1 MTAAQIVYAA
11 ELDRIEAQ
19 RAAAMQASDANPQ
32 QIELAAV
39 KRMAIA
45 YKAFR
50 EAK

>member
-1 MTAAQIVYAA
+1 MTSEQYAA

-19 RAAAMQASDANPQ
+19 SAAAMQAPDANAQ

-50 EAK
+50 EAR

>member
-1 MTAAQIVYAA
+1 MTPEQYAA

-19 RAAAMQASDANPQ
+19 TTAAMQAPDANPQ

-45 YKAFR
+45 CKAFR
-50 EAK
+50 EAR